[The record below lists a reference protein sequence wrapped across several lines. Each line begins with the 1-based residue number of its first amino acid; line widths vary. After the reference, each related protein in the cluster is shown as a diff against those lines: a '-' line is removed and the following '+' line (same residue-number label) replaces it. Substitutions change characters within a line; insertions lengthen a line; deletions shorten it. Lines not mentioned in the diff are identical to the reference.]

1 MFTGCSTSHDYK
13 SYVFDPAIVA
23 KKVCINPL
31 TDVDGVTALR
41 FELYGCELDT
51 GAEDSGTVDVITGAR
66 DSSIPARARDVGKS
80 DRSCRAEIRTLTVL
94 TVIQHTFV

>member
-23 KKVCINPL
+23 KTVCINPL
-31 TDVDGVTALR
+31 TDVDGVVALR

-51 GAEDSGTVDVITGAR
+51 GAEDSGTVDVITSMLTPPFQLGHVTLGR
-66 DSSIPARARDVGKS
+66 VTGH
-80 DRSCRAEIRTLTVL
+80 AEQKLEL
-94 TVIQHTFV
+94 